1 MWFLQA
7 ASLIC
12 ADPLNLMTE
21 LNQLIESN
29 VDLIH
34 FDVMDG
40 HFVPRYGLY
49 PEILKEIK
57 KKKNCPEVDVH
68 MMVSNPEDYIERHH
82 YCISFDFPLFIL
94 TVMWDNKHDHLLL

>member
-1 MWFLQA
+1 MNKIKIA

-12 ADPLNLMTE
+12 ANPLNIEKEMRS
-21 LNQLIESN
+21 LIEAQ

-57 KKKNCPEVDVH
+57 KEKNCPRVDVH
-68 MMVSNPEDYIERHH
+68 MMVSNPEDYIELYAASGAH
-82 YCISFDFPLFIL
+82 
-94 TVMWDNKHDHLLL
+94 

>member
-1 MWFLQA
+1 MKKVKIA

-12 ADPLNLMTE
+12 ADPLNLMIE
-21 LNQLIESN
+21 VDQLIESK

-57 KKKNCPEVDVH
+57 KKKIALKL
-68 MMVSNPEDYIERHH
+68 MSI
-82 YCISFDFPLFIL
+82 
-94 TVMWDNKHDHLLL
+94 